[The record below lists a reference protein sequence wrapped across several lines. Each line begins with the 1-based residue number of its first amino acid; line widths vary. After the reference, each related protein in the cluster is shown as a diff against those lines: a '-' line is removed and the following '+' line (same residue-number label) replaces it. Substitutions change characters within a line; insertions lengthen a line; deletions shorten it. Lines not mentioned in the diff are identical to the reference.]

1 MKKLTLILSLF
12 LASSLA
18 FSQTKVSKDANGN
31 YIQVKATRKASE
43 DKPTGQTLTLSNG
56 DVYPIYESV
65 NGKLYIKRISKNG
78 NEYKQYLKTEN

>member
-18 FSQTKVSKDANGN
+18 FGQTKVTKDANGN
-31 YIQVKATRKASE
+31 YTQVKAIRKASE

-56 DVYPIYESV
+56 DTYPIYESV
-65 NGKLYIKRISKNG
+65 NGKFYIKRISKSG
-78 NEYKQYLKTEN
+78 NEYKQYLKLDN

>member
-18 FSQTKVSKDANGN
+18 FSQTKVTKDANGN

-43 DKPTGQTLTLSNG
+43 DKAIGQTLTLSNG

>member
-1 MKKLTLILSLF
+1 MKKVTLILSLF

-18 FSQTKVSKDANGN
+18 FSQTKVTKDANGN
-31 YIQVKATRKASE
+31 YIQVKALKKASE
-43 DKPTGQTLTLSNG
+43 DKATGQTLTLPNG